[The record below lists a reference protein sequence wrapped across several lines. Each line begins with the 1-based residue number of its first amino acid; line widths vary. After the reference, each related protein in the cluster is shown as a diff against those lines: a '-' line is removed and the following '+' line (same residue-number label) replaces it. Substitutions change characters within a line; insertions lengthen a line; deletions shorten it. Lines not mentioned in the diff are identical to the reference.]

1 MARTKKAKPAVKKT
15 AKITTTKAVKKP
27 VKAAVSAVKPAAK
40 AKKITA
46 KKTTKVVKATKATK
60 AVKATKAPKVAK
72 VTKAKKVVKATK
84 APKITK
90 ASKVSKIAKVAK
102 STKKVAKAPKAKK
115 NAPISFEKQ
124 LKESARQIKAFEKTL
139 NSLHTQVTKA
149 YKQQATLQ
157 SKLANTDNKK
167 QIKKFDT
174 ELTKLNKG
182 LVKLI
187 NAFEDTKTDVI
198 TAKLDA
204 EQAEAL
210 LAHMDAF
217 ENTWLDEIEMR
228 ISAIVM
234 SLPNL
239 PEPTEVEAVSTAKTD
254 VDAEEDL
261 FEIEDS
267 AENEDE
273 DALEL
278 DFEQD
283 YPADVTSD
291 LESEEMAD

>member
-15 AKITTTKAVKKP
+15 AKTTTTKAVKKP
-27 VKAAVSAVKPAAK
+27 VKAAVSAAKPAVK
-40 AKKITA
+40 AKKVSA
-46 KKTTKVVKATKATK
+46 KKTTKVVKATKTTK
-60 AVKATKAPKVAK
+60 VAKAKKATK
-72 VTKAKKVVKATK
+72 TTK

-90 ASKVSKIAKVAK
+90 AAKVAK
-102 STKKVAKAPKAKK
+102 PTKKVAKAPKAKK

-139 NSLHTQVTKA
+139 NSLHTQVTKG

-157 SKLANTDNKK
+157 SKLANTENKK
-167 QIKKFDT
+167 QIKKLDS
-174 ELTKLNKG
+174 ELMKLGKN

-187 NAFEDTKTDVI
+187 NAFEDTKTDII

-217 ENTWLDEIEMR
+217 ENTWLEEIEMR
-228 ISAIVM
+228 ISAIVS

-239 PEPTEVEAVSTAKTD
+239 PEPIEVEASAKTKVVSD
-254 VDAEEDL
+254 DDL

-267 AENEDE
+267 AEEDE

-283 YPADVTSD
+283 YPADITSD
-291 LESEEMAD
+291 LEAEEMAD